1 MSHYYRQKRERS
13 PETPASPRYA
23 RRHDERQ
30 PLYSGN
36 PTQKHTQ
43 GHHRPVQRLERLD
56 EDEME
61 ADIDGNGDE
70 WPPPM
75 ATRVYRYDGASQGG
89 SMRYE
94 FHPDQV
100 QTYPNIPRRSSRAA
114 LTQGQRRVQE
124 PLPAYEEDEEEP
136 RTRRPGTYR
145 SMVRCP
151 WYALLAV
158 GAILALTLWIGGAW
172 INRWWTET
180 QNDWTYTQAF
190 RTFSLNAVVG
200 HNHDSARHPSH
211 FIVQNDN
218 RHIIIVELPANDV
231 SKAIIYSAPTLI
243 GDGQEKT
250 PVTIS
255 FQANPQTGRLDL
267 VLLVQDTTYTF
278 PNNGTKFITPQGQ

>member
-114 LTQGQRRVQE
+114 LTEGQRRVQE
-124 PLPAYEEDEEEP
+124 PLPAYEADEEEP
-136 RTRRPGTYR
+136 RTKLPKKYRRHTP
-145 SMVRCP
+145 P
-151 WYALLAV
+151 WYVLLAT
-158 GAILALTLWIGGAW
+158 GAVLALTFWIGGAW
-172 INRWWTET
+172 MNRWWIDT
-180 QNDWTYTQAF
+180 QNDWTYTAQF
-190 RTFSLNAVVG
+190 RTFSIDEAVG
-200 HNHDSARHPSH
+200 HNHDSLSHPSH
-211 FIVQNDN
+211 FIVQNDHK
-218 RHIIIVELPANDV
+218 HIIIIELPGDDW

-250 PVTIS
+250 PATIS
-255 FQANPQTGRLDL
+255 FQADAQTGRLDM
-267 VLLVQDTTYTF
+267 VLHVQDTTYVFT
-278 PNNGTKFITPQGQ
+278 NNGTKFITPQGQ

>member
-1 MSHYYRQKRERS
+1 MSHYYRQKRDRS

-43 GHHRPVQRLERLD
+43 GHHRPVHRLERLD
-56 EDEME
+56 EDAME

-124 PLPAYEEDEEEP
+124 PLPEYEEDEEEP

-267 VLLVQDTTYTF
+267 VLHVQDTTYTF